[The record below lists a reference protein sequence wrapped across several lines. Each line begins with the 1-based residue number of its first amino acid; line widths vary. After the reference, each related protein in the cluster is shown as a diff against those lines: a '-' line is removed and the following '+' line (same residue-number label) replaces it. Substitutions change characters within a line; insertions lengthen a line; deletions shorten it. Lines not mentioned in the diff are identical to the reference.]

1 MKTLAVSNLGGGINS
16 YNGTES
22 IGNSE
27 MQVSSRNIRGKAEG
41 FTVRNG
47 YITFADLLTGSTAG
61 IRAFGAYIRNDATL
75 DVLTAVYNNK
85 LYKINP
91 LTGSAWTEIA
101 TALITSGTNVN
112 MSNYR
117 DWLFIFNGVDKP
129 IRVENTTVTQPF
141 VAPASL
147 VAATF
152 LPSFGEIY
160 GSSLFCSGVPTA
172 PNTVYISK
180 ASTSANPE
188 YVYDFSGALTS
199 FGDANELLFQSRVT
213 GIRTL
218 STAAVIFTV
227 DSTFYVPGL
236 KEFGTTVTFDV
247 QPVGGA
253 SGAVSHKTTCV
264 VENDVFYL
272 TPQKEIKSVRRS
284 QGNQQ
289 SFTTTSLSTKIQD
302 FLNTYMDD
310 DMSTAFTVYDPIN
323 KHFKL
328 YFKQTGGVMNTL
340 CLVAD
345 LNKVDQY
352 GVPAWYLD
360 DSKPFGAGIFY
371 KGQLYTGS
379 TVLGRVYKD
388 EYGLADDDSASIIAT
403 RTGKEMDFGNA
414 ASLKNFRR
422 VRVAGTI
429 TQATTVTANV
439 YVDNTLVVS
448 RVINTD
454 DLAVNPPLGGIGT
467 ATIGTF
473 PIAMESEPNLS
484 TVNQYNFVQVLSL
497 RKRGKS
503 LRVDFVTDG
512 TNNKPYINYYEI
524 SALPVN
530 DLLNSISEK

>member
-1 MKTLAVSNLGGGINS
+1 MKTLAVSNLGGGVNS
-16 YNGTES
+16 YNGVES

-47 YITFADLLTGSTAG
+47 YVTFADLLTGSTSG
-61 IRAFGAYIRNDATL
+61 IRAFGAYIRNSASN
-75 DVLTAVYNNK
+75 DVLTMVYNNK

-91 LTGSAWTEIA
+91 LTESAWTEIS
-101 TALITSGTNVN
+101 TALITSSATVN
-112 MSNYR
+112 MAKMY

-129 IRVENTTVTQPF
+129 IRVEGTTVTQPF
-141 VAPASL
+141 AAPDAL
-147 VAATF
+147 TTATF

-160 GSSLFCSGVPTA
+160 LNSLIVAGVPA
-172 PNTVYISK
+172 NPNVAYISR
-180 ASTSANPE
+180 ASTSLNTE
-188 YVYDFSGALTS
+188 YIYDFSGALTS
-199 FGDANELLFQSRVT
+199 FGDANEMLFEKRVT
-213 GIRTL
+213 AIR
-218 STAAVIFTV
+218 SFDKSCVIFTV
-227 DSTFYVPGL
+227 DQAFYVDGFI
-236 KEFGTTVTFDV
+236 EFGGAFT
-247 QPVGGA
+247 PNRSPIGGA
-253 SGAVSHKTTCV
+253 GGAVSQNTTCV
-264 VENDVFYL
+264 VEDDIFYL

-310 DMSTAFTVYDPIN
+310 DMSTAFTVYDPVN

-352 GVPAWYLD
+352 GVPAWYID

-439 YVDNTLVVS
+439 YVDGVLVVS

-467 ATIGTF
+467 ASIGTF
-473 PIAMESEPNLS
+473 PIAMESESDIS
-484 TVNQYNFVQVLSL
+484 TINQYTFVQVLSL

-512 TNNKPYINYYEI
+512 VNNKPYINYYEV